1 MPKKF
6 QKRIVLDAWAVLALI
21 FKEEP
26 AAGTVKDLFEKVGSE
41 KPAIHISWINLG
53 EVFYNIA
60 RKKDLESANEVINDL
75 LLLPIK
81 THEPSK
87 RDIMEAAR
95 FKSTHRLSYAD
106 AFAVTL
112 AEKLN
117 AAICTG
123 DPEILAIED
132 RFTVLKLSRD

>member
-6 QKRIVLDAWAVLALI
+6 QKIIVLDAWAVLALI

-26 AAGTVKDLFEKVGSE
+26 AAGMVKDLFEQVGSD
-41 KPAIHISWINLG
+41 KPTIHISWINLG

-60 RKKDLESANEVINDL
+60 RKKDFESANEVISDL

-87 RDIMEAAR
+87 SDIMAAAR
-95 FKSTHRLSYAD
+95 LKSTHRLSYAD
-106 AFAVTL
+106 AFAVAL

-117 AAICTG
+117 AAIFTG
-123 DPEILAIED
+123 DPDILAIED
-132 RFTVLKLSRD
+132 RFTVLKLSRE